1 MQQNISIPTTQWIPP
16 TPPPSTSVSSAE
28 DSAGPTS
35 LIPHLT
41 QPLQLL
47 SPSDLSV
54 SHEQQTDDY
63 FLQGLMDLT
72 ATTPS
77 QACQLDPGVFDICPE
92 LLDPSLCGP
101 PWEEPEQQH
110 AFSTTTA
117 ADDINNSAP
126 TAPPTQQEEA
136 SASPAPEPADPP
148 KQCHCVAAL
157 LDHLSTSSSS
167 PPSSSSSSSSS
178 PAPSLSEAALRTSKA
193 LLARCRT
200 ILRCANRCASRSS
213 TALVVCEAV
222 DQALG
227 GLGAQPSSKGW
238 RRQQEEE
245 GERPGDEQ
253 EVLRCG
259 GVAIRGAERRAAVR
273 ALLVKRLLEL
283 RGVLEA
289 LLQVVR
295 GTAAAGRRAGVE
307 RACWRVCA
315 ELVAEFAGRVAER
328 VEFVKVHL

>member
-1 MQQNISIPTTQWIPP
+1 MQQNFSIPTTQWIPP

-54 SHEQQTDDY
+54 SHEQQSDDY

-101 PWEEPEQQH
+101 PWEDPEQQH

-117 ADDINNSAP
+117 ADDIDNTAP
-126 TAPPTQQEEA
+126 AAPPTQQEKA
-136 SASPAPEPADPP
+136 PASPAPEPADPP
-148 KQCHCVAAL
+148 KQCRCVAAL

-167 PPSSSSSSSSS
+167 PPSS
-178 PAPSLSEAALRTSKA
+178 APSLSEAALRTSKA

-238 RRQQEEE
+238 PRQQQQQEEE
-245 GERPGDEQ
+245 SEGAGDEQ

-289 LLQVVR
+289 LLQAVR